1 MTIKGIAL
9 LHTLEKSSA
18 RLSPRQM
25 QTHVY
30 LPQEDFLHGGDR
42 GPEAGDAQLLLLL
55 LQFSKK
61 TFKPEKKDP
70 E

>member
-1 MTIKGIAL
+1 
-9 LHTLEKSSA
+9 
-18 RLSPRQM
+18 M

-61 TFKPEKKDP
+61 TFKPEEKDRVMSHFSVTF
-70 E
+70 